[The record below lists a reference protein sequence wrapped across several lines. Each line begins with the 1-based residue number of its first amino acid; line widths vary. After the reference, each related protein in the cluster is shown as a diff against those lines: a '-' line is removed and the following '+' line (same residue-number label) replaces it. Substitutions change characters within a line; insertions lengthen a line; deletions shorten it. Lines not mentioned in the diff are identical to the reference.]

1 MLAITTCKDCLDRSV
16 GCHGIC
22 QKYLEARAE
31 NERKKE
37 RLYQKIDAEHDIR
50 DYRIKKSEDNAK
62 RRKH

>member
-1 MLAITTCKDCLDRSV
+1 MLAITTCKDCLNRSV
-16 GCHGIC
+16 GCHGVC

-37 RLYQKIDAEHDIR
+37 WLYQKMDAENDINLYKMSLK
-50 DYRIKKSEDNAK
+50 DITK

>member
-22 QKYLEARAE
+22 QKYLGARAE

-37 RLYQKIDAEHDIR
+37 WLYQKIGAENDINV
-50 DYRIKKSEDNAK
+50 YKMNLVDNTK

>member
-1 MLAITTCKDCLDRSV
+1 MLGITTCKDCLNRSV
-16 GCHGIC
+16 GCHGVC

-37 RLYQKIDAEHDIR
+37 WLYQKMDAENDINLYKMSLK
-50 DYRIKKSEDNAK
+50 DITK